1 MHRKFLQFLE
11 QCARSAGYEPL
22 QNCAT
27 FNLSKT
33 PKAKGV
39 LPGAVYGVAIVL
51 DGADALALEEEAKNK
66 GSLKTP
72 LSKIRRL
79 QLGDVSAVPLYWGKD
94 AAVGYRLYRH
104 LLDDNPKAGCLG
116 GRFYANLIS
125 RDLLAA
131 SVPVCDFV
139 AFEKHMEREYPPLLF
154 NAKAS
159 NVGRYVRSAV

>member
-1 MHRKFLQFLE
+1 MHHNFLKFIE
-11 QCARSAGYEPL
+11 QCARLGGYEPL

-27 FNLSKT
+27 FNISTT
-33 PKAKGV
+33 PNAKGV

-51 DGADALALEEEAKNK
+51 DDVDSLILEAEANDK

-72 LSKIRRL
+72 LKRVQRIP
-79 QLGDVSAVPLYWGKD
+79 LGNFSAIPLYWGKD

-104 LLDDNPKAGCLG
+104 LLDENPKPGCLG
-116 GRFYANLIS
+116 GRFYASLGS
-125 RDLLAA
+125 RDLLTA

-139 AFEKHMEREYPPLLF
+139 AFEKYMERQFPPLLF

-159 NVGRYVRSAV
+159 NVGRYVRSVA